1 MNIQHTPE
9 NTRQAQAQVHGAGFQ
24 TPPPPVGMM
33 MSTDQ
38 FRELIET
45 CKSESAGAGAGAG
58 AGAADADF
66 PGVNSVAVKLPTF
79 WTHDPDLWFMQTE
92 AVFASRVPAVT
103 RDATKFNHV
112 VTALPSEAL
121 NQVKTIIRLAP
132 GTPDRYQQLK
142 SILNTIYGK
151 TAEEK
156 HVELIEFASRKD
168 PIMDQNPSSI
178 LLYIQDLSGDSK
190 EAFERQ
196 VLLNRLPKSV
206 RTTLSTSSAA
216 NNAEFAKEADQVMR
230 AYKLALKNSS
240 PSSSSVAAVSVSPE
254 DSVPEVAAVSRP
266 GASGASG
273 ASGCLLYTSPSPRD

>member
-1 MNIQHTPE
+1 MNNQE
-9 NTRQAQAQVHGAGFQ
+9 NTRQAQAQAPVHGAGFQ
-24 TPPPPVGMM
+24 SPPPPVGMM
-33 MSTDQ
+33 MSNDQ

-45 CKSESAGAGAGAG
+45 CKSESTGAGAAAG
-58 AGAADADF
+58 VGAADADF

-79 WTHDPDLWFMQTE
+79 WTHDPDLWFLQTE

-103 RDATKFNHV
+103 RDAKKFNHV

-142 SILNTIYGK
+142 SILTTIYGK

-168 PIMDQNPSSI
+168 PILDQNPSSI

-196 VLLNRLPKSV
+196 VLLNQLPKSV

-230 AYKLALKNSS
+230 AYKLALKTSS
-240 PSSSSVAAVSVSPE
+240 P
-254 DSVPEVAAVSRP
+254 
-266 GASGASG
+266 
-273 ASGCLLYTSPSPRD
+273 CLLYTSPSPRD